1 MIEFMS
7 SEWSRSSFSIDFLID
22 FTPSVT
28 QDRLA
33 AGFKFRGRRQNV
45 QGKPHAIQVSVQSN
59 DPSQSGSVGGS
70 GIQRA
75 GCWGLVDRLSKRRAG
90 GLGSYAGQEWVLLR
104 GEPGYMGAEGFHII
118 RPV

>member
-7 SEWSRSSFSIDFLID
+7 SERLRSCLSIDFFID

-33 AGFKFRGRRQNV
+33 PGFKLRGTRPND
-45 QGKPHAIQVSVQSN
+45 QGKPHAIRVSVQSN

-75 GCWGLVDRLSKRRAG
+75 G
-90 GLGSYAGQEWVLLR
+90 
-104 GEPGYMGAEGFHII
+104 
-118 RPV
+118 